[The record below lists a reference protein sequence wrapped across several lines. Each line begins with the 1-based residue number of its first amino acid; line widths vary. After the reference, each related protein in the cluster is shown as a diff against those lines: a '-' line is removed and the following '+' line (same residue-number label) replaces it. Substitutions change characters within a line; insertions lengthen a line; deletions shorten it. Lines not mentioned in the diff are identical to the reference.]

1 MFSVNV
7 ERPPPL
13 LMHFHH
19 TTFKFLICDLTET
32 PPHVSVHVLHRKP
45 WRNMSNCYTLPE
57 M

>member
-19 TTFKFLICDLTET
+19 TAFKFLICDLTET
-32 PPHVSVHVLHRKP
+32 PPHVTGERARFASQTATQH
-45 WRNMSNCYTLPE
+45 E
-57 M
+57 